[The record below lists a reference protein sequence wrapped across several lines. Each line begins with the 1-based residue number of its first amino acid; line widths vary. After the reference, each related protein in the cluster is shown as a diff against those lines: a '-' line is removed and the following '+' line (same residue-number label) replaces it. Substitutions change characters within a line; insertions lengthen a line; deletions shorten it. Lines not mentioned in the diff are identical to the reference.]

1 MRILSLFFCVVSIA
15 TAATITVSTTCT
27 SSSQSVIGGPS
38 CGLGDGVGYGRAQA
52 SGAFSLTGNAA
63 TFDSA
68 TNAIAVPGQPPP
80 GQFYQPFSGAA
91 SVTITA
97 NLFTTGPVRQG
108 YVLISGQSQT
118 GNGGV
123 GGGNV
128 NYSIGPFLNMGCS
141 VFQVCSLGLGTDLV
155 KIQLGTDLAITELT
169 TAFGETDPFEAQ
181 GDGLANTAET
191 LKFFEA
197 DGLTPVSVFDTD
209 AVVVPEPSVLGLLIL
224 SFAGL
229 VKRTRCS

>member
-1 MRILSLFFCVVSIA
+1 M
-15 TAATITVSTTCT
+15 
-27 SSSQSVIGGPS
+27 
-38 CGLGDGVGYGRAQA
+38 
-52 SGAFSLTGNAA
+52 
-63 TFDSA
+63 
-68 TNAIAVPGQPPP
+68 
-80 GQFYQPFSGAA
+80 
-91 SVTITA
+91 
-97 NLFTTGPVRQG
+97 
-108 YVLISGQSQT
+108 
-118 GNGGV
+118 